1 MTEYS
6 VNIGGHMV
14 RSRQIN
20 EQMRAES
27 QAKLLAAA
35 RQVFATQGYFNCTV
49 SDIAR
54 QAGMSQGNLYWY
66 YPSKEELLKA
76 VLADGFDKVEQVLI
90 DAEGY
95 PGEALAR
102 IEYLIARYLEHSHSA
117 GDFFAIFMSLLGH
130 GGTPLLQQ
138 MGLDPAEIGARY
150 HQHLSTILAQA
161 RAEGVVADV
170 DPNILA
176 VFFFSF
182 INGLLITYGKDW
194 TMVPEMSIRQALLR
208 MLGSP
213 AT

>member
-1 MTEYS
+1 
-6 VNIGGHMV
+6 
-14 RSRQIN
+14 
-20 EQMRAES
+20 
-27 QAKLLAAA
+27 
-35 RQVFATQGYFNCTV
+35 
-49 SDIAR
+49 
-54 QAGMSQGNLYWY
+54 
-66 YPSKEELLKA
+66 
-76 VLADGFDKVEQVLI
+76 
-90 DAEGY
+90 
-95 PGEALAR
+95 
-102 IEYLIARYLEHSHSA
+102 
-117 GDFFAIFMSLLGH
+117 
-130 GGTPLLQQ
+130 

-182 INGLLITYGKDW
+182 FNGFLITYGKDW

>member
-1 MTEYS
+1 
-6 VNIGGHMV
+6 MV
-14 RSRQIN
+14 RSKQIN
-20 EQMRAES
+20 EQIRAES

-95 PGEALAR
+95 PGDSRDR
-102 IEYLIARYLEHSHSA
+102 IEYLIDRYLELSHIQ
-117 GDFFAIFMSLLGH
+117 GDFTSIFVSLLGH
-130 GGTPLLQQ
+130 GGTPLLKQ
-138 MGLDPAEIGARY
+138 MGFDPLQIGMRY
-150 HQHLSTILAQA
+150 HQHLSTIFTQA
-161 RAEGVVADV
+161 RLEGVVADV

-182 INGLLITYGKDW
+182 FNGLLITYGKDR

-208 MLGSP
+208 LLGSP
-213 AT
+213 VD

>member
-1 MTEYS
+1 
-6 VNIGGHMV
+6 MV

-54 QAGMSQGNLYWY
+54 QAEMSQGNLYWY

-95 PGEALAR
+95 PGDSQDR
-102 IEYLIARYLEHSHSA
+102 IEYLIDRYLELSHTQ
-117 GDFFAIFMSLLGH
+117 GDFTSIFMSLLGH
-130 GGTPLLQQ
+130 GGTPLLKQ
-138 MGLDPAEIGARY
+138 MGFDPLQIGARY

-182 INGLLITYGKDW
+182 FNGLLITYGKDR

-208 MLGSP
+208 LLGSP
-213 AT
+213 VD